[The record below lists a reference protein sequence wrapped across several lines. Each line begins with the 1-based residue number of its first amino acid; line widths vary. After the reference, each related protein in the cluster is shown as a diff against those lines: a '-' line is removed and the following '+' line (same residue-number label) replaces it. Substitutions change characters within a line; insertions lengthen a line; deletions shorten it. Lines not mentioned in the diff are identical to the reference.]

1 MAEEIRLPGHVLC
14 PGCGGAIAERLIFN
28 TMGRNIILFGGGV
41 CASGGAAN
49 ATVPS
54 FSLHFSG
61 VGAGAAGIAAAL
73 EAKGM
78 TDVKVVAMNGD
89 GAISD
94 IGLSKLSACAE
105 RGDNIIQFCMDNEA
119 YMNTGI
125 QRSGLTPWGA
135 WTTTTPKGKQV
146 GRKKDLP
153 MIMANH
159 HIPYVATLSIAH
171 PMDFISKV
179 KKAAGIDGFKYLHV
193 MAPCPTGW
201 RFSFDKTVEVS
212 RLAVETRMWNLFEIT
227 DGVLSI
233 THTVKEKKPVAEYLK
248 LQGRFRQLGDAGAQA
263 IQATIDEY
271 WARLEQLNGKR
282 VY

>member
-1 MAEEIRLPGHVLC
+1 VQEEIRLPGHVLC
-14 PGCGGAIAERLIFN
+14 PGCAGAIAERLIFN
-28 TMGRNIILFGGGV
+28 TLGRNIILFGGGV

-73 EAKGM
+73 EAKGVK
-78 TDVKVVAMNGD
+78 DVTVVAMNGD

-94 IGLSKLSACAE
+94 IGFSKLSACAE
-105 RGDNIIQFCMDNEA
+105 RGDNIMQFCMDNEA

-153 MIMANH
+153 MIMASHN
-159 HIPYVATLSIAH
+159 IPYVATLSPAY
-171 PMDFISKV
+171 PKDFTTKV
-179 KKAAGIDGFKYLHV
+179 SKAAGIEGFKYLHV
-193 MAPCPTGW
+193 LVPCPTGW
-201 RFSFDKTVEVS
+201 RFGFDKTIEVA
-212 RLAVETRMWNLFEIT
+212 RLAVQTGMWPLYEV
-227 DGVLSI
+227 DHGVLKI
-233 THTVKEKKPVAEYLK
+233 TQVVKERKPVVEYLK
-248 LQGRFRQLGDAGAQA
+248 LQGRFRQLGEKETQT
-263 IQATIDEY
+263 IQASIDESM
-271 WARLEQLNGKR
+271 ARLEQLDGKR
-282 VY
+282 IY

>member
-1 MAEEIRLPGHVLC
+1 VQDEIRLPGHVLC

-28 TMGRNIILFGGGV
+28 TLGRNIILFGGGV
-41 CASGGAAN
+41 CASGGTAN
-49 ATVPS
+49 ATIPS

-73 EAKGM
+73 EAKGV
-78 TDVKVVAMNGD
+78 TDVKVVAINGD

-94 IGLSKLSACAE
+94 IGFSKLSACAE
-105 RGDNIIQFCMDNEA
+105 RGDNITQFCMDNEA

-146 GRKKDLP
+146 GSKKDLP
-153 MIMANH
+153 MIMATH
-159 HIPYVATLSIAH
+159 RIPYVATLSIAH
-171 PMDFISKV
+171 PRDFIAKV

-201 RFSFDKTVEVS
+201 RFSFDKSIEVA
-212 RLAVETRMWNLFEIT
+212 RLAVETRVWNLFEIA
-227 DGVLSI
+227 DGMLKI
-233 THTVKEKKPVAEYLK
+233 THTVKEKKPVVEYLK
-248 LQGRFRQLGDAGAQA
+248 LQGRFRQLGDKEAQA
-263 IQATIDEY
+263 IQASVDEN
-271 WARLEQLNGKR
+271 WARLEQLDKKK

>member
-1 MAEEIRLPGHVLC
+1 MQDEIRLPGHVLC

-28 TMGRNIILFGGGV
+28 TLGRNIILFGGGV
-41 CASGGAAN
+41 CASGGTAN
-49 ATVPS
+49 ATIPS

-73 EAKGM
+73 EAKGV
-78 TDVKVVAMNGD
+78 TDVKVVAINGD

-94 IGLSKLSACAE
+94 IGFSKLSACAE
-105 RGDNIIQFCMDNEA
+105 RGDNITQFCMDNEA

-146 GRKKDLP
+146 GSKKDLP
-153 MIMANH
+153 MIMATH
-159 HIPYVATLSIAH
+159 RIPYVATLSIAH
-171 PMDFISKV
+171 PRDFIAKV

-201 RFSFDKTVEVS
+201 RFSFDKSIEVA
-212 RLAVETRMWNLFEIT
+212 RLAVETRVWNLFEIA
-227 DGVLSI
+227 DGMLKI
-233 THTVKEKKPVAEYLK
+233 THTVKEKKPVVEYLK
-248 LQGRFRQLGDAGAQA
+248 LQGRFRQLGDKEAQA
-263 IQATIDEY
+263 IQASVDEN
-271 WARLEQLNGKR
+271 WARLEQLDKKK